1 MANYDVYD
9 LKAAKVGEVELA
21 DEVFA
26 CEVNTQ
32 AIFDAVLRQQSS
44 WRQGTHK
51 VKNRRE
57 VSGGGK
63 KPFRQ
68 KGTGRARQGSSR
80 AVQYRGGGIAFGPT
94 PRSHTFKL
102 NRKVRRLALRSG
114 LTLKAQAN
122 EMFVLDS
129 IAMDAMK
136 TKEFV
141 KVLGGFKADRKSLFV
156 VDIEDDFDN
165 AYKYGTDKAVL
176 RQDTKV
182 LYNGVKES
190 DESIN
195 EVIESIKKHKRYYAI
210 IIDGDI
216 KYHTIKLIHLKMFFL

>member
-102 NRKVRRLALRSG
+102 KRKVRRLALRSG

-165 AYKYGTDKAVL
+165 AYMASRNIPGVVMVTVEGLNIYDLQNADKLFMTKKAALKTQEVL
-176 RQDTKV
+176 SND
-182 LYNGVKES
+182 
-190 DESIN
+190 
-195 EVIESIKKHKRYYAI
+195 
-210 IIDGDI
+210 
-216 KYHTIKLIHLKMFFL
+216 

>member
-68 KGTGRARQGSSR
+68 KGTGRARQGSPR

-165 AYKYGTDKAVL
+165 AYMASRNIPGVVMVTVEGLNIYDLQNADKLFMTKKAALKTQEVL
-176 RQDTKV
+176 SND
-182 LYNGVKES
+182 
-190 DESIN
+190 
-195 EVIESIKKHKRYYAI
+195 
-210 IIDGDI
+210 
-216 KYHTIKLIHLKMFFL
+216 